1 MKKKIARRVAALLCS
16 LLLLPIGSLSA
27 EPAAGEAEAADAAL
41 LPAGTAAVLEN
52 ARFRLE
58 VDTQTGRFGL
68 FCRESGVTW
77 WSTPEAPEEDAIANG
92 KTQMEMQ
99 SNLLIEYADIETEE
113 LERTNSYVAAGDGGV
128 IVKAEN
134 DRIVIG
140 YKMNEYRLYVPLEL
154 TLADNGLC
162 CRVLTDGIMEG
173 GNYRLYALTLLPY
186 FGAAGKGDTGY
197 LFVPD
202 GSGAIIRFDNS
213 KAGLTQYRA
222 SLYGRN
228 YTSDRLTDSQT
239 EQPSR
244 LPVYGICKNGSSVLA
259 VIDKGSALA
268 ELQAEVGG
276 RSSERSRV
284 CAEFSLRAAE
294 TYYSGQSLGSARK
307 VTLLDTGGIRAED
320 IAVRFL
326 PVSATDGEGYVGMAK
341 TYRRVLTAQ
350 GMKKPAAYTQEVH
363 IQLLGAVR
371 KTEHF
376 LGIPYEATVTVTS
389 CAEAEALL
397 RRLEADGIDNAAVRY
412 LNWNSPAV
420 RGKVSDKV
428 SVIGG
433 KAGLLSLCQTAEETG
448 IAVYP
453 DNEFTVA
460 RSFSLAYPRWSHAAR
475 TLGRKPVMVYPY
487 SFVHFFKDNLTAPKT
502 LLAPRTV
509 SALFA
514 RFTKRYEK
522 LGIGALGIGE
532 TAETLSADFGPDGWT
547 RESSLTAMQTL
558 AQTAAQTNELLVSGG
573 NAYALPYA
581 RRVMNAPVQSSGYD
595 AEDSS
600 VPFYQIALYGYI
612 PTSGSPVN
620 FAEED
625 ASHYLLRA
633 LESGSSLS
641 FYWTAADS
649 RELKGSVYEN
659 RFSTKID
666 VWYDKAAEFAGVL
679 KAFSAKV
686 SDSDIAGHECL
697 SRGVYRTTWDNGV
710 SVTVNYTRDEVAV
723 DGRPLA
729 GGGYRIE
736 EGNT

>member
-1 MKKKIARRVAALLCS
+1 MKKKIARRAAAFLCS

-27 EPAAGEAEAADAAL
+27 EPRSEAAEAANADDL
-41 LPAGTAAVLEN
+41 SAGTAVLEN
-52 ARFRLE
+52 DRFRLE

-68 FCRESGVTW
+68 HCRENGVTW
-77 WSTPEAPEEDAIANG
+77 WSTPQDPEGDVLANG

-99 SNLLIEYADIETEE
+99 SNLLIEYADIDTEE
-113 LERTNSYVAAGDGGV
+113 TERTNSYVAAGDGGV
-128 IVKAEN
+128 IVKAE
-134 DRIVIG
+134 DKRIVIG
-140 YKMNEYRLYVPLEL
+140 YKMNEYRLYIPIEL
-154 TLADNGLC
+154 TLDEEGLC
-162 CRVLTDGIMEG
+162 CRVLTNEIMEG
-173 GNYRLYALTLLPY
+173 GNYRLFSLTLLPY
-186 FGAAGKGDTGY
+186 FGAADKGDTGY

-202 GSGAIIRFDNS
+202 GSGAVIRFDNGKS
-213 KAGLTQYRA
+213 GLTQYRA

-228 YTSDRLTDSQT
+228 YTSDLLTDSAT
-239 EQPSR
+239 EQPVR

-259 VIDKGSALA
+259 VIDRGSALA
-268 ELQAEVGG
+268 ELQAEIGG
-276 RSSERSRV
+276 RSSEKSRV

-307 VTLLDTGGIRAED
+307 VTLLDSGAIRADD

-326 PVSATDGEGYVGMAK
+326 PVPGSDGEGYVGMAK

-350 GMKKPAAYTQEVH
+350 GLKKPEQYTQEIH

-389 CAEAEALL
+389 FAEAESLL
-397 RRLEADGIDNAAVRY
+397 RRLKADGIDNAAVRY

-420 RGKVSDKV
+420 RGKISDKV

-433 KAGLLSLCQTAEETG
+433 KSGLLSLSQTAEEVG

-453 DNEFTVA
+453 DNEFTVV
-460 RSFSLAYPRWSHAAR
+460 RSFSLMYPQWSHAAR

-502 LLAPRTV
+502 LLAPRSV
-509 SALFA
+509 SALFS
-514 RFTKRYEK
+514 RFAERYEK
-522 LGIGALGIGE
+522 LGIGALGVGE

-547 RESSLTAMQTL
+547 RESSLEAMQTL
-558 AQTAAQTNELLVSGG
+558 ARTAAEKNELLVSGG

-581 RRVMNAPVQSSGYD
+581 ARVMNAPMQSSGYD
-595 AEDSS
+595 VEDSS
-600 VPFYQIALYGYI
+600 APFYQIALYGYI

-625 ASHYLLRA
+625 ASHYLLKA

-649 RELKGSVYEN
+649 RTLKGSVYEN
-659 RFSTKID
+659 RYSTRID
-666 VWYDKAAEFAGVL
+666 VWYEKAAEYAAVL
-679 KAFSAKV
+679 KAFSDKV
-686 SDSDIAGHECL
+686 RGSDIAAHECL

-710 SVTVNYTRDEVAV
+710 SVTVNYTRSEVTA